1 MKHIFEGTGVALV
14 TPFTPS
20 GEVDIQALTAIV
32 HHVSQEGG
40 VDYLVACGSTGE
52 AATLNQEEKD
62 LVLATVLE
70 ANAGKLPV
78 LLGIGGNDTRALLER
93 IKAQSFEGVAGLL
106 SQSPHYNKP
115 SQAGIV
121 AHFQAI
127 ADVCPVPVM
136 LYNVPGRTASNMSVQ
151 TTLKLAGHPNI
162 LAIKEASGSVEQVSE
177 IARMAPEGF
186 IVVSGDDPLT
196 LPMIVVGAR
205 GLVSVSANVRPV
217 LTSTIV
223 RAAMNGDWEGCL
235 AAHRALAPLIPALFE
250 EGNPTGIKAALALE
264 GLCTPHVRMPLMQ
277 ASSELAAKLATL
289 LETVRD

>member
-14 TPFTPS
+14 TPFTPE
-20 GEVDIQALTAIV
+20 GEVDTAALAAIV
-32 HHVSQEGG
+32 AHVSQPNG

-62 LVLATVLE
+62 LVLTTILE

-78 LLGIGGNDTRALLER
+78 LLGIGGNDTRALVER
-93 IKAQSFEGVAGLL
+93 IKAQSFEGITGLL

-121 AHFQAI
+121 AHFQAL
-127 ADVCPVPVM
+127 ADASPVPMM
-136 LYNVPGRTASNMSVQ
+136 LYNVPGRTASNMSVE
-151 TTLKLAGHPNI
+151 TTLKLAEHPNI

-177 IARMAPEGF
+177 IARMAPDGF

-196 LPMIVVGAR
+196 LPMIAVGAK
-205 GLVSVSANVRPV
+205 GLVSVSANVRPI

-223 RAAMNGDWEGCL
+223 RASMQGDWEGSL
-235 AAHRALAPLIPALFE
+235 AAHRALAPLIPALFA
-250 EGNPTGIKAALALE
+250 EGNPTGIKAAMALE
-264 GLCTPHVRMPLMQ
+264 GLCTPFVRMPLTQ
-277 ASSELAAKLATL
+277 ASSELAAKLAELLTL
-289 LETVRD
+289 VKD